1 MHLFFLVNGIVTRNQ
16 MIQWLNVYQHGWL
29 TKRTKIFLKNK
40 KVPNTQEIN
49 KQNEEKNKRK
59 KTQESIYDDAFLW
72 I

>member
-1 MHLFFLVNGIVTRNQ
+1 